1 MLVAPS
7 ILSAD
12 FSKLADEIK
21 AIDTAGADWI
31 HLDVM
36 DGMFVPNITFGAPVI
51 KALRKTTEKVF
62 DAHLMIE
69 QPDRYLE
76 DFAAAGCD
84 YITVHQEA
92 CVHLHRTVHRIKE
105 LGKKA
110 GVSLNPGTSL
120 STIEE
125 IIQDVDMVLLM
136 SVNPGFGGQKFIE
149 NTYGKIMML
158 KNMIK
163 EVGKD
168 IIIQVDGG
176 VNDKNIAKL
185 AKCGCGCVVAGSYV
199 FGSPDYKD
207 AITKLK
213 I

>member
-1 MLVAPS
+1 MIVAPS
-7 ILSAD
+7 VLSAD
-12 FSKLADEIK
+12 FSRLAEEIQ
-21 AIDTAGADWI
+21 AIDKAGADWI

-36 DGMFVPNITFGAPVI
+36 DGHFVPNITFGAPVI
-51 KALRKTTEKVF
+51 KALRKTTDKIF

-92 CVHLHRTVHRIKE
+92 CVHLHRTISRIKE

-110 GVSLNPGTSL
+110 GVSLNPATSL
-120 STIEE
+120 ANIEE
-125 IIQDVDMVLLM
+125 ILPDVDMVLLM
-136 SVNPGFGGQKFIE
+136 SVNPGFGGQKFID
-149 NTYGKIMML
+149 NTFGKIMML
-158 KNMIK
+158 KQMIK
-163 EVGKD
+163 EAKLD

-176 VNDKNIAKL
+176 VTDQNVGKL

-199 FGSPDYKD
+199 FGSQDYKS
-207 AITKLK
+207 AIEKLK

>member
-12 FSKLADEIK
+12 FSKLGEEIA
-21 AIDTAGADWI
+21 AIDSAGADWI

-51 KALRKTTEKVF
+51 KTLRKTTEKVF

-69 QPDRYLE
+69 KPDRYLE

-110 GVSLNPGTSL
+110 GVSLNPATSL
-120 STIEE
+120 ASIEE
-125 IIQDVDMVLLM
+125 ILPDVDMVLLM

-158 KNMIK
+158 RQMKK
-163 EVGKD
+163 EGKLNF
-168 IIIQVDGG
+168 IIQVDGG
-176 VNDKNIAKL
+176 VNGQNIEKL
-185 AKCGCGCVVAGSYV
+185 AKMGCECVVAGSYV
-199 FGSPDYKD
+199 FNSGDYKA
-207 AITKLK
+207 AIDSLK